1 MSDEPNKTEPSAPNE
16 KKKSSVLALPL
27 AFVPSVLLVGTFS
40 FFNNGNAPAILFA
53 IMCLVSIVCCFVSSF
68 LLFQRNK
75 VLTAIFGVLF
85 LLLNGLISF
94 FFGCATI
101 LTNAKF

>member
-1 MSDEPNKTEPSAPNE
+1 
-16 KKKSSVLALPL
+16 
-27 AFVPSVLLVGTFS
+27 
-40 FFNNGNAPAILFA
+40 
-53 IMCLVSIVCCFVSSF
+53 MCLVSIVCCFISSS
-68 LLFQRNK
+68 LLFRRNK
-75 VLTAIFGVLF
+75 ALAAIFGILF